1 MAGVE
6 LVHQVLDRLL
16 GLFLLFFEPAF
27 FGGSALAFLFALLG
41 ELGLVNA
48 LFFESLVDDDADD
61 DHRDDENCS
70 GHTSE
75 QLIGKLLFD
84 AFLGFLDAARFFDAG
99 VGFDLGAALRFVD
112 AELFFAR
119 ESLFLLAL
127 LSSLVFRGA
136 NLCFFL
142 FALAPLFILD
152 GASGRL
158 FLGADRRCL
167 FCEPLLLQVFQLVER
182 EKKRVFA
189 TIRHTKISYTGP
201 DNSPVLSIIV
211 QMRRASVRVGNGFL
225 AVLALCGSLLFCL
238 DAAFASA
245 GPAVVE
251 TPAAPSD
258 APDSSE
264 PQSGQVVSQ
273 VRIGGTLLSGD
284 TADKLLRFL
293 DMRLPA
299 HWDEE
304 LRTRVRRDLDVLGY
318 QASYSMTQGS
328 TLTIAVRPMRVVR
341 RLYVT
346 GNWPIFEWEILSFVT
361 WRAGY
366 RLPEGDALVTEMRRQ
381 ERELVSFLQRTG
393 YYDAT
398 VNFMLD
404 WAPDHP
410 EQVSVRI
417 VVNLN
422 VGLWRLRYRIGNVHS
437 EGIKLLSPPELH
449 GFFEHCC
456 LWFGRTSTE
465 RINEDIKRLVDHY
478 QNKGFAGVRIARRE
492 IRPNPKER
500 VVDLDLAIEE
510 RKRVEL
516 YFLGRHELSQSDLR
530 SAVTIFRDNYYSANE
545 LDESARNIHRLY
557 QQRGFFEARVKWR
570 WRNRSGDPVEVEFL
584 IHEGPQ
590 LKVRDIEFAPG
601 PSGKPL
607 SYGVGKLEEQVRTRR
622 YPRLGMLGLGEGG
635 FASAVALSQDVAH
648 LEEFYRREGYPK
660 ARVSVHMARSRES
673 LGKFALLGLQAAL
686 DEDGQ
691 SGDLFLRFEIDEG
704 PRQEVDS
711 VAVEFVGDHTVSE
724 TQIVK
729 GLLLRAGKPYTPD
742 ALIADKLRLLE
753 QLAALGHP
761 YAVIDPT
768 QSRWNAD
775 HTKVTLRWLITENE
789 PVRFGPILIRGNFV
803 TRESIIRRDLLF
815 KEGDLFDRN
824 KLLEAEQNLI
834 GRQVFA
840 SVRVVPNPGETDEF
854 RAEAHEKGWQ
864 LRRNPVPVLIEVTE
878 RYDNSGELGIYV
890 GVSTDNPLYSSANY
904 MWRNVLGTGSE
915 VELRGELGIRVQS
928 LLARVAA
935 PRLWNPFVRLDVR
948 GFWRNENTYSI
959 GQVTSYGANAEL
971 TRFFARADEQG
982 RRLPPTLRVFG
993 RLEFNISQILV
1004 PLYRGEGSTD
1014 VNLDGDRSQSL
1025 KFSAGIVWDRRV
1037 GFEAPALLMRN
1048 LPVPTNP
1055 LMPVSG
1061 FLLSAQA
1068 TAALCC
1074 SLSQPNVSGSFIAL
1088 SGQAVW
1094 LRPFGPALRS
1104 EDGWPFGM
1112 KRFNWKMNLRVNYG
1126 FPLTRPALPVV
1137 ERYYAGGDSS
1147 TRGYDADALRAEE
1160 VRAPIGPLTGEPAYR
1175 IVPVGGNV
1183 RILSQLEW
1191 EFAITP
1197 KIGGW
1202 PWVGALFLD
1211 TGAVSDGFSRL
1222 KWNDVRFSVGISLVR
1237 LLTQFGALSLDYA
1250 YPLVMPG
1257 QESLVQSDRW
1267 KREAWYA
1274 HFPGRIHFNWGMPIS
1289 L

>member
-1 MAGVE
+1 M
-6 LVHQVLDRLL
+6 
-16 GLFLLFFEPAF
+16 
-27 FGGSALAFLFALLG
+27 
-41 ELGLVNA
+41 
-48 LFFESLVDDDADD
+48 
-61 DHRDDENCS
+61 
-70 GHTSE
+70 
-75 QLIGKLLFD
+75 
-84 AFLGFLDAARFFDAG
+84 
-99 VGFDLGAALRFVD
+99 
-112 AELFFAR
+112 
-119 ESLFLLAL
+119 
-127 LSSLVFRGA
+127 
-136 NLCFFL
+136 
-142 FALAPLFILD
+142 
-152 GASGRL
+152 
-158 FLGADRRCL
+158 
-167 FCEPLLLQVFQLVER
+167 
-182 EKKRVFA
+182 
-189 TIRHTKISYTGP
+189 
-201 DNSPVLSIIV
+201 
-211 QMRRASVRVGNGFL
+211 RVGNSFL
-225 AVLALCGSLLFCL
+225 AVLVLCGVLVGCV
-238 DAAFASA
+238 
-245 GPAVVE
+245 GPAWAIPQPE
-251 TPAAPSD
+251 SGELSAPSTPPS
-258 APDSSE
+258 AQLVSS
-264 PQSGQVVSQ
+264 
-273 VRIGGTLLSGD
+273 VRIGGTLLGGD
-284 TADKLLRFL
+284 SPEKIVRFL
-293 DMRLPA
+293 DMRLPGPF
-299 HWDEE
+299 DDE

-318 QASYSMTQGS
+318 HASYSLGPDA
-328 TLTIAVRPMRVVR
+328 TLLITLRPMRVVR

-366 RLPEGDALVTEMRRQ
+366 RLPEGEALVADIQRQ
-381 ERELVSFLQRTG
+381 ERELVSFLHRTG

-398 VNFMLD
+398 ARFVLD
-404 WAPDHP
+404 WAPENP

-417 VVNLN
+417 QINLN
-422 VGLWRLRYRIGNVHS
+422 VGFWRLRYRIGDIRS
-437 EGIKLLSPPELH
+437 EGIHLLSPPELS
-449 GFFEHCC
+449 GFFDHCC

-465 RINEDIKRLVDHY
+465 RIAEDIKRLVDHY
-478 QNKGFAGVRIARRE
+478 QSKGYAGVRVSKRE
-492 IRPNPKER
+492 IRPNRKDR
-500 VVDLDLAIEE
+500 VVDLDLAVEE

-516 YFLGRHELSQSDLR
+516 YFLGRKELSQSDLR

-570 WRNRSGDPVEVEFL
+570 WKNRSGDPVEVEFL

-590 LKVRDIEFAPG
+590 LKVRDIEFASG

-607 SYGVGKLEEQVRTRR
+607 SYSASKLEEQIRTRR
-622 YPRLGMLGLGEGG
+622 YPRLGVLGIGQGG
-635 FASAVALSQDVAH
+635 FASAVALQQDVDH
-648 LEEFYRREGYPK
+648 IEEFYRREGYPK
-660 ARVSVHMARSRES
+660 AQVSVKMARSREAVAS
-673 LGKFALLGLQAAL
+673 FALLGLQTAQ
-686 DEDGQ
+686 DDPGE
-691 SGDLFLRFEIDEG
+691 SGDLYLRFEIDEG
-704 PRQEVDS
+704 QKELVDAVS
-711 VAVEFVGDHTVSE
+711 VEFVGAHRVTEQQLVR
-724 TQIVK
+724 
-729 GLLLRAGKPYTPD
+729 GLQLRPGKPYTPE
-742 ALIADKLRLLE
+742 ALVADKVRLLE
-753 QLAALGHP
+753 QLAELGHP

-768 QSRWNAD
+768 QSRWNED

-824 KLLEAEQNLI
+824 KLLEGEQNLI
-834 GRQVFA
+834 ARQIFA
-840 SVRVVPNPGETDEF
+840 SVRVVPNPGETEEY
-854 RAEAHEKGWQ
+854 RAEAREKNWQ

-878 RYDNSGELGIYV
+878 RYDNSGELGIYA
-890 GVSTDNPLYSSANY
+890 GVSTDNPIYSSANY
-904 MWRNVLGTGSE
+904 VWRNLLGTGTE
-915 VELRGELGIRVQS
+915 VELRGELGSRVQS

-1025 KFSAGIVWDRRV
+1025 KFSMGIVWDRRV
-1037 GFEAPALLMRN
+1037 GFEAPALLLRN

-1061 FLLSAQA
+1061 FLLSTQV

-1074 SLSQPNVSGSFIAL
+1074 SVSPFNVGGSFIAL

-1094 LRPFGPALRS
+1094 LRPFGPALRT

-1126 FPLTRPALPVV
+1126 FPINRPALPVV

-1160 VRAPIGPLTGEPAYR
+1160 VRAPIGPVPDLAAYR
-1175 IVPVGGNV
+1175 IVPVGGNA

-1211 TGAVSDGFSRL
+1211 TGAVFDGFQRMS
-1222 KWNDVRFSVGISLVR
+1222 WNDVRFSVGISLLR

-1257 QESLVQSDRW
+1257 QLPLVQSERW
-1267 KREAWYA
+1267 KREPWYL

>member
-1 MAGVE
+1 M
-6 LVHQVLDRLL
+6 
-16 GLFLLFFEPAF
+16 
-27 FGGSALAFLFALLG
+27 
-41 ELGLVNA
+41 
-48 LFFESLVDDDADD
+48 
-61 DHRDDENCS
+61 
-70 GHTSE
+70 
-75 QLIGKLLFD
+75 
-84 AFLGFLDAARFFDAG
+84 
-99 VGFDLGAALRFVD
+99 
-112 AELFFAR
+112 
-119 ESLFLLAL
+119 
-127 LSSLVFRGA
+127 
-136 NLCFFL
+136 
-142 FALAPLFILD
+142 
-152 GASGRL
+152 
-158 FLGADRRCL
+158 
-167 FCEPLLLQVFQLVER
+167 
-182 EKKRVFA
+182 
-189 TIRHTKISYTGP
+189 
-201 DNSPVLSIIV
+201 
-211 QMRRASVRVGNGFL
+211 RVGNSFL
-225 AVLALCGSLLFCL
+225 AVLVLCGVLVGCVG
-238 DAAFASA
+238 SA
-245 GPAVVE
+245 WAIPQPESGE
-251 TPAAPSD
+251 LSAPSTPPS
-258 APDSSE
+258 AQLVSS
-264 PQSGQVVSQ
+264 
-273 VRIGGTLLSGD
+273 VRIGGTLLGGD
-284 TADKLLRFL
+284 SPEKIVRFL
-293 DMRLPA
+293 DMRLPGPF
-299 HWDEE
+299 DDE

-318 QASYSMTQGS
+318 HASYSLGPDA
-328 TLTIAVRPMRVVR
+328 TLLITLRPMRVVR

-366 RLPEGDALVTEMRRQ
+366 RLPEGEALVADIQRQ
-381 ERELVSFLQRTG
+381 ERELVSFLHRTG

-398 VNFMLD
+398 ARFVLD
-404 WAPDHP
+404 WAPENP

-417 VVNLN
+417 QINLN
-422 VGLWRLRYRIGNVHS
+422 VGFWRLRYRIGDIRS
-437 EGIKLLSPPELH
+437 EGIHLLSPPELN
-449 GFFEHCC
+449 GFFDHCC

-465 RINEDIKRLVDHY
+465 RIAEDIKRLVDHY
-478 QNKGFAGVRIARRE
+478 QSKGYAGVRVSKRE
-492 IRPNPKER
+492 IRPNRKDR
-500 VVDLDLAIEE
+500 VVDLDLAVEE

-516 YFLGRHELSQSDLR
+516 YFLGRKELSQSDLR

-570 WRNRSGDPVEVEFL
+570 WKNRSGDPVEVEFL

-590 LKVRDIEFAPG
+590 LKVRDIEFASG

-607 SYGVGKLEEQVRTRR
+607 SYSASKLEEQIRTRR
-622 YPRLGMLGLGEGG
+622 YPRLGVLGIGQGG
-635 FASAVALSQDVAH
+635 FASAVALQQDVDH
-648 LEEFYRREGYPK
+648 IEEFYRREGYPK
-660 ARVSVHMARSRES
+660 AQVSVKMARSREAVAS
-673 LGKFALLGLQAAL
+673 FALLGLQTAQ
-686 DEDGQ
+686 DDPGE
-691 SGDLFLRFEIDEG
+691 SGDLYLRFEIDEG
-704 PRQEVDS
+704 QKELVDAVS
-711 VAVEFVGDHTVSE
+711 VEFVGAHRVTEQQLVR
-724 TQIVK
+724 
-729 GLLLRAGKPYTPD
+729 GLQLRPGKPYTPE
-742 ALIADKLRLLE
+742 AVVSDKVRLLE
-753 QLAALGHP
+753 QLAELGHP
-761 YAVIDPT
+761 YAAIDPT
-768 QSRWNAD
+768 QSRWNED

-824 KLLEAEQNLI
+824 KLLEGEQNLI
-834 GRQVFA
+834 ARQIFA
-840 SVRVVPNPGETDEF
+840 SVRVVPNPGETEEY
-854 RAEAHEKGWQ
+854 RAEAREKNWQ

-878 RYDNSGELGIYV
+878 RYDNSGELGIYA
-890 GVSTDNPLYSSANY
+890 GVSTDNPIYSSANY
-904 MWRNVLGTGSE
+904 VWRNLLGTGTE
-915 VELRGELGIRVQS
+915 VELRGELGSRVQS

-1025 KFSAGIVWDRRV
+1025 KFSMGIVWDRRV
-1037 GFEAPALLMRN
+1037 GFEAPALLLRN

-1061 FLLSAQA
+1061 FLLSTQV

-1074 SLSQPNVSGSFIAL
+1074 SVSPFNVGGSFIAL

-1094 LRPFGPALRS
+1094 LRPFGPALRT

-1126 FPLTRPALPVV
+1126 FPINRPALPVV

-1160 VRAPIGPLTGEPAYR
+1160 VRAPIGPVPDLAAYR
-1175 IVPVGGNV
+1175 IVPVGGNA

-1211 TGAVSDGFSRL
+1211 TGAVFDGFQRMS
-1222 KWNDVRFSVGISLVR
+1222 WNDVRFSVGISLLR

-1257 QESLVQSDRW
+1257 QLPLVQSERW
-1267 KREAWYA
+1267 KREPWYL

>member
-1 MAGVE
+1 
-6 LVHQVLDRLL
+6 
-16 GLFLLFFEPAF
+16 
-27 FGGSALAFLFALLG
+27 
-41 ELGLVNA
+41 
-48 LFFESLVDDDADD
+48 
-61 DHRDDENCS
+61 
-70 GHTSE
+70 
-75 QLIGKLLFD
+75 
-84 AFLGFLDAARFFDAG
+84 
-99 VGFDLGAALRFVD
+99 
-112 AELFFAR
+112 
-119 ESLFLLAL
+119 
-127 LSSLVFRGA
+127 
-136 NLCFFL
+136 
-142 FALAPLFILD
+142 
-152 GASGRL
+152 
-158 FLGADRRCL
+158 
-167 FCEPLLLQVFQLVER
+167 
-182 EKKRVFA
+182 
-189 TIRHTKISYTGP
+189 
-201 DNSPVLSIIV
+201 
-211 QMRRASVRVGNGFL
+211 MRRASVRVGNSFL
-225 AVLALCGSLLFCL
+225 AVLAVCGILVVYLGS
-238 DAAFASA
+238 ASA
-245 GPAVVE
+245 RPQLGTDDTAGV
-251 TPAAPSD
+251 SD
-258 APDSSE
+258 PL
-264 PQSGQVVSQ
+264 SGQVVSQ

-284 TADKLLRFL
+284 TPDKLLRFL
-293 DMRLPA
+293 DMRLPSRF
-299 HWDEE
+299 DDE

-318 QASYSMTQGS
+318 APKYELSADA
-328 TLTIAVRPMRVVR
+328 TLTITVQPMRVVR

-366 RLPEGDALVTEMRRQ
+366 RLPEGEALVNDIQRQ
-381 ERELVSFLQRTG
+381 ERELVNFLHRTG

-398 VNFMLD
+398 ANFVLD
-404 WAPDHP
+404 WAPEHP

-417 VVNLN
+417 QISLN
-422 VGLWRLRYRIGNVHS
+422 VGFWRLRYRIGNIRT
-437 EGIKLLSPPELH
+437 EGISLLSPPELH

-456 LWFGRTSTE
+456 LWFGRTSSE
-465 RINEDIKRLVDHY
+465 KIAEDIKRLVDHY
-478 QNKGFAGVRIARRE
+478 QSKGYAGVRIARRE
-492 IRPNPKER
+492 IKPNSKDR
-500 VVDLDLAIEE
+500 VVDIDLAVEE

-516 YFLGRHELSQSDLR
+516 YFLGRKELSTSDLR

-557 QQRGFFEARVKWR
+557 QQHGFFEARVKWR
-570 WRNRSGDPVEVEFL
+570 WRSRSGDPVEVEFL

-590 LKVRDIEFAPG
+590 LKVRDIEFATG
-601 PSGKPL
+601 PSAKSL
-607 SYGVGKLEEQVRTRR
+607 SYPSAKLEEQIRTRR
-622 YPRLGMLGLGEGG
+622 YPRLGLLGIGEGG
-635 FASAVALSQDVAH
+635 FASAVALQQDVAH
-648 LEEFYRREGYPK
+648 LEDFYRREGYPK
-660 ARVSVHMARSRES
+660 ARVSVKMARSRQA
-673 LGKFALLGLQAAL
+673 LQHLTLLGLQTAT
-686 DEDGQ
+686 DEAGA
-691 SGDLFLRFEIDEG
+691 SGDLFLRYEIDEG
-704 PRQEVDS
+704 PREMVDS
-711 VAVEFVGDHTVSE
+711 VVVEFVGAHTVTE
-724 TQIVK
+724 QQLGK
-729 GLLLRAGKPYTPD
+729 GLSLRSGKPYTPEV
-742 ALIADKLRLLE
+742 LIADKVRLLE
-753 QLAALGHP
+753 QMGALGHP

-768 QSRWNAD
+768 QSRWNDD
-775 HTKVTLRWLITENE
+775 HTRVTLRWLITENE

-824 KLLEAEQNLI
+824 KLLEGEQNLI
-834 GRQVFA
+834 GRQIFA
-840 SVRVVPNPGETDEF
+840 SVRVVPNPGETEEY
-854 RAEAHEKGWQ
+854 RAEAREKNWQ

-878 RYDNSGELGIYV
+878 RYDNSGELGVYV
-890 GVSTDNPLYSSANY
+890 GVSTDNPIYSSANY
-904 MWRNVLGTGSE
+904 QWRNLLGTGSE
-915 VELRGELGIRVQS
+915 VELRAELGIRVQS

-1061 FLLSAQA
+1061 FLLSAQV

-1074 SLSQPNVSGSFIAL
+1074 SVSPWNSGGSFVAL

-1094 LRPFGPALRS
+1094 LKPFGPALRS

-1112 KRFNWKMNLRVNYG
+1112 RRFNWKMNLRLNYG

-1160 VRAPIGPLTGEPAYR
+1160 VRAPIGPLAGEPAYR
-1175 IVPVGGNV
+1175 IVPVGGNA
-1183 RILSQLEW
+1183 RLLSQLEW

-1211 TGAVSDGFSRL
+1211 TGAVFDGFQRMS
-1222 KWNDVRFSVGISLVR
+1222 WNDVRFSVGISLLR

-1250 YPLVMPG
+1250 YPLVLPG
-1257 QESLVQSDRW
+1257 QLPLVQSERW
-1267 KREAWYA
+1267 KREPWYA

>member
-1 MAGVE
+1 
-6 LVHQVLDRLL
+6 
-16 GLFLLFFEPAF
+16 
-27 FGGSALAFLFALLG
+27 
-41 ELGLVNA
+41 
-48 LFFESLVDDDADD
+48 
-61 DHRDDENCS
+61 
-70 GHTSE
+70 
-75 QLIGKLLFD
+75 
-84 AFLGFLDAARFFDAG
+84 
-99 VGFDLGAALRFVD
+99 
-112 AELFFAR
+112 
-119 ESLFLLAL
+119 
-127 LSSLVFRGA
+127 
-136 NLCFFL
+136 
-142 FALAPLFILD
+142 
-152 GASGRL
+152 
-158 FLGADRRCL
+158 
-167 FCEPLLLQVFQLVER
+167 
-182 EKKRVFA
+182 
-189 TIRHTKISYTGP
+189 
-201 DNSPVLSIIV
+201 
-211 QMRRASVRVGNGFL
+211 MRRASVRVGNSFL
-225 AVLALCGSLLFCL
+225 AVLVLCGMLLVCL
-238 DAAFASA
+238 AD
-245 GPAVVE
+245 VE
-251 TPAAPSD
+251 AAPP
-258 APDSSE
+258 ADSVDTTTEPKSHSE
-264 PQSGQVVSQ
+264 PPSGQVVSQ
-273 VRIGGTLLSGD
+273 VRVSGTLLSGD
-284 TADKLLRFL
+284 STDKLLRFL

-299 HWDEE
+299 RWDDE
-304 LRTRVRRDLDVLGY
+304 LRTRVQRDLDVLGY
-318 QASYSMTQGS
+318 LASYELSDGA
-328 TLTIAVRPMRVVR
+328 TLVITVRPMRVVR

-361 WRAGY
+361 WRAGF

-381 ERELVSFLQRTG
+381 ERELVSFLHRTG

-398 VNFMLD
+398 ARFELD
-404 WAPDHP
+404 WAPEHP

-417 VVNLN
+417 VVSLN
-422 VGLWRLRYRIGNVHS
+422 VGFWRLRYRIGTIHS
-437 EGIKLLSPPELH
+437 EGVRLLSPPELH

-465 RINEDIKRLVDHY
+465 RISEDIKRLVDHY
-478 QNKGFAGVRIARRE
+478 QSKGYAGVRIAKRE
-492 IRPNPKER
+492 IRPNSKER
-500 VVDLDLAIEE
+500 VVDLDLSIEE

-516 YFLGRHELSQSDLR
+516 HFLGRSELSPSDLR
-530 SAVTIFRDNYYSANE
+530 GAVTIFRDNYYSANE

-590 LKVRDIEFAPG
+590 LKVRDIEFASG
-601 PSGKPL
+601 PAGKPL
-607 SYGVGKLEEQVRTRR
+607 SYPTGKLEEQIRTRR
-622 YPRLGMLGLGEGG
+622 YPRLGALGLGEGG
-635 FASAVALSQDVAH
+635 FASAVALNQDVAH

-660 ARVSVHMARSRES
+660 AQVSVKMARSREALS
-673 LGKFALLGLQAAL
+673 HFSLLGMQTAL
-686 DEDGQ
+686 DEHAT
-691 SGDLFLRFEIDEG
+691 SGDLFLRYEIDEG
-704 PRQEVDS
+704 PREIVEAVS
-711 VAVEFVGDHTVSE
+711 VEFVGDHTVTE
-724 TQIVK
+724 QQLRKTLQ
-729 GLLLRAGKPYTPD
+729 LRASKPYTPE
-742 ALIADKLRLLE
+742 ALIADKVRLLE
-753 QLAALGHP
+753 QMGALGHP

-768 QSRWNAD
+768 QSRWSAD
-775 HTKVTLRWLITENE
+775 HSRVTLRWLITENE

-824 KLLEAEQNLI
+824 KLLEGEQNLI
-834 GRQVFA
+834 GRQIFT
-840 SVRVVPNPGETDEF
+840 SVRVIPNPGESEEF
-854 RAEAHEKGWQ
+854 RAQAREHNWQ
-864 LRRNPVPVLIEVTE
+864 LRRNPVPVLIEVAE

-890 GVSTDNPLYSSANY
+890 GVSTDNPIYSSANY
-904 MWRNVLGTGSE
+904 IWRNLLGTGTE

-1004 PLYRGEGSTD
+1004 PLYRGEGTTD

-1061 FLLSAQA
+1061 FLLSAQV

-1074 SLSQPNVSGSFIAL
+1074 SVAPINIGGSFVAL

-1094 LRPFGPALRS
+1094 LKPFGPALRV

-1112 KRFNWKMNLRVNYG
+1112 RRFNWKMNLRVNYG
-1126 FPLTRPALPVV
+1126 FPITRPALPVV

-1160 VRAPIGPLTGEPAYR
+1160 VRAPIGPLTGAPAYR
-1175 IVPVGGNV
+1175 VVPVGGNA
-1183 RILSQLEW
+1183 RILSQIEW

-1197 KIGGW
+1197 KVGGW
-1202 PWVGALFLD
+1202 PWVGALFVD
-1211 TGAVSDGFSRL
+1211 TGAVFDGFQRFG
-1222 KWNDVRFSVGISLVR
+1222 WNDVRFSVGISLVR

-1257 QESLVQSDRW
+1257 QDSLVQSERW
-1267 KREAWYA
+1267 KREPWYA

>member
-1 MAGVE
+1 
-6 LVHQVLDRLL
+6 
-16 GLFLLFFEPAF
+16 
-27 FGGSALAFLFALLG
+27 
-41 ELGLVNA
+41 
-48 LFFESLVDDDADD
+48 
-61 DHRDDENCS
+61 
-70 GHTSE
+70 
-75 QLIGKLLFD
+75 
-84 AFLGFLDAARFFDAG
+84 
-99 VGFDLGAALRFVD
+99 
-112 AELFFAR
+112 
-119 ESLFLLAL
+119 
-127 LSSLVFRGA
+127 
-136 NLCFFL
+136 
-142 FALAPLFILD
+142 
-152 GASGRL
+152 
-158 FLGADRRCL
+158 
-167 FCEPLLLQVFQLVER
+167 
-182 EKKRVFA
+182 
-189 TIRHTKISYTGP
+189 
-201 DNSPVLSIIV
+201 
-211 QMRRASVRVGNGFL
+211 MRRASVRVGNSFL
-225 AVLALCGSLLFCL
+225 AVLALCGVLVGCVGVTW
-238 DAAFASA
+238 AS
-245 GPAVVE
+245 PQTE
-251 TPAAPSD
+251 TGEISS
-258 APDSSE
+258 SSE
-264 PQSGQVVSQ
+264 PPSAQLVTQ

-284 TADKLLRFL
+284 SPEKLVRFL
-293 DMRLPA
+293 DMRLPGRF
-299 HWDEE
+299 DDE

-318 QASYSMTQGS
+318 HASYELGPDS
-328 TLTIAVRPMRVVR
+328 TLMIRLRPMRVVR

-366 RLPEGDALVTEMRRQ
+366 RLPEGESLVADIQRQ
-381 ERELVSFLQRTG
+381 ERELVSFLHRTG

-398 VNFMLD
+398 ARFVLD
-404 WAPDHP
+404 WAPEHP

-417 VVNLN
+417 QINLN
-422 VGLWRLRYRIGNVHS
+422 VGFWRLRYRIGDIRS
-437 EGIKLLSPPELH
+437 EGIHLLSPLELNS
-449 GFFEHCC
+449 FFEHCC

-465 RINEDIKRLVDHY
+465 RIAEDIKRLVDHY
-478 QNKGFAGVRIARRE
+478 QSKGYAGVRISKRE
-492 IRPNPKER
+492 IRPNRKDR
-500 VVDLDLAIEE
+500 VVDLDLAVEE

-516 YFLGRHELSQSDLR
+516 YFLGRKELSQSDLR

-570 WRNRSGDPVEVEFL
+570 WKNRSGDPVEVEFL

-590 LKVRDIEFAPG
+590 LKVRDIEFASG
-601 PSGKPL
+601 PSGKSL
-607 SYGVGKLEEQVRTRR
+607 SYSSSKLEEQIRTRR
-622 YPRLGMLGLGEGG
+622 YPRLGVLGIGQGG
-635 FASAVALSQDVAH
+635 FASAVALQQDVDH
-648 LEEFYRREGYPK
+648 IEDFYRREGYPK
-660 ARVSVHMARSRES
+660 AHVSVKMARSREAVAS
-673 LGKFALLGLQAAL
+673 FALLGLQTAQ
-686 DEDGQ
+686 EDDSE
-691 SGDLFLRFEIDEG
+691 SGDLYLRFEIDEG
-704 PRQEVDS
+704 QKELVDAVS
-711 VAVEFVGDHTVSE
+711 VEFVGDHR
-724 TQIVK
+724 VK
-729 GLLLRAGKPYTPD
+729 EQQLARGLQLRPGKPYTPE
-742 ALIADKLRLLE
+742 AVVADKVRLLE
-753 QLAALGHP
+753 QLAELGHP

-768 QSRWNAD
+768 QSHWNDD

-824 KLLEAEQNLI
+824 KLLEGEQNLI
-834 GRQVFA
+834 GRQIFA
-840 SVRVVPNPGETDEF
+840 SVRVVPNPGETEEY
-854 RAEAHEKGWQ
+854 RAEAREKNWP

-878 RYDNSGELGIYV
+878 RYDNSGELGIYA
-890 GVSTDNPLYSSANY
+890 GVSTDNPIYSSASY
-904 MWRNVLGTGSE
+904 VWRNLLGTGSE
-915 VELRGELGIRVQS
+915 VELRGELGSRVQS

-1025 KFSAGIVWDRRV
+1025 KFSMGIVWDRRV
-1037 GFEAPALLMRN
+1037 GFEAPALLLRN

-1061 FLLSAQA
+1061 FLLSTQV

-1074 SLSQPNVSGSFIAL
+1074 SVSPFNVGGSFIAL

-1094 LRPFGPALRS
+1094 LKPFGPALRT

-1126 FPLTRPALPVV
+1126 FPINRPALPVV

-1160 VRAPIGPLTGEPAYR
+1160 VRAPIGPVPDLAAYR
-1175 IVPVGGNV
+1175 IVPVGGNA

-1211 TGAVSDGFSRL
+1211 TGAVFDGFQRMS
-1222 KWNDVRFSVGISLVR
+1222 WNDVRFSVGISLLR

-1257 QESLVQSDRW
+1257 QLPLVQSERW
-1267 KREAWYA
+1267 KREPWYL

>member
-1 MAGVE
+1 M
-6 LVHQVLDRLL
+6 
-16 GLFLLFFEPAF
+16 
-27 FGGSALAFLFALLG
+27 
-41 ELGLVNA
+41 
-48 LFFESLVDDDADD
+48 
-61 DHRDDENCS
+61 
-70 GHTSE
+70 
-75 QLIGKLLFD
+75 
-84 AFLGFLDAARFFDAG
+84 
-99 VGFDLGAALRFVD
+99 
-112 AELFFAR
+112 
-119 ESLFLLAL
+119 
-127 LSSLVFRGA
+127 
-136 NLCFFL
+136 
-142 FALAPLFILD
+142 
-152 GASGRL
+152 
-158 FLGADRRCL
+158 
-167 FCEPLLLQVFQLVER
+167 
-182 EKKRVFA
+182 
-189 TIRHTKISYTGP
+189 
-201 DNSPVLSIIV
+201 
-211 QMRRASVRVGNGFL
+211 RVGNSFL
-225 AVLALCGSLLFCL
+225 AVLVLCGVLVGCVGSSWAIPQPESGEL
-238 DAAFASA
+238 S
-245 GPAVVE
+245 
-251 TPAAPSD
+251 APSTPPS
-258 APDSSE
+258 AQLVSS
-264 PQSGQVVSQ
+264 
-273 VRIGGTLLSGD
+273 VRIGGTLLGSD
-284 TADKLLRFL
+284 SPEKIVRFL
-293 DMRLPA
+293 DMRLPGPF
-299 HWDEE
+299 DDE

-318 QASYSMTQGS
+318 HASYSLGPDA
-328 TLTIAVRPMRVVR
+328 TLLITLRPMRVVR

-366 RLPEGDALVTEMRRQ
+366 RLPEGEALVADIQRQ
-381 ERELVSFLQRTG
+381 ERELVSFLHRTG

-398 VNFMLD
+398 ARFVLD
-404 WAPDHP
+404 WAPENP

-417 VVNLN
+417 QINLN
-422 VGLWRLRYRIGNVHS
+422 VGFWRLRYRIGDIRS
-437 EGIKLLSPPELH
+437 EGIHLLSPPELN
-449 GFFEHCC
+449 GFFDHCC

-465 RINEDIKRLVDHY
+465 RIAEDIKRLVDHY
-478 QNKGFAGVRIARRE
+478 QSKGYAGVRVSKRE
-492 IRPNPKER
+492 IRPNRKDR
-500 VVDLDLAIEE
+500 VVDLDLAVEE

-516 YFLGRHELSQSDLR
+516 YFLGRKELSQSDLR

-570 WRNRSGDPVEVEFL
+570 WKNRSGDPVEVEFL

-590 LKVRDIEFAPG
+590 LKVRDIEFASG

-607 SYGVGKLEEQVRTRR
+607 SYSASKLEEQIRTRR
-622 YPRLGMLGLGEGG
+622 YPRLGVLGIGQGG
-635 FASAVALSQDVAH
+635 FASAVALQQDVDH
-648 LEEFYRREGYPK
+648 IEEFYRREGYPK
-660 ARVSVHMARSRES
+660 AQVSVKMARSREAVAS
-673 LGKFALLGLQAAL
+673 FALLGLQTAQ
-686 DEDGQ
+686 DDPGE
-691 SGDLFLRFEIDEG
+691 SGDLYLRFEIDEG
-704 PRQEVDS
+704 QKELVDAVS
-711 VAVEFVGDHTVSE
+711 VEFVGAHRVTEQQLVR
-724 TQIVK
+724 
-729 GLLLRAGKPYTPD
+729 GLQLRPGKPYTPE
-742 ALIADKLRLLE
+742 ALVADKVRLLE
-753 QLAALGHP
+753 QLAELGHP

-768 QSRWNAD
+768 QSRWNED

-824 KLLEAEQNLI
+824 KLLEGEQNLI
-834 GRQVFA
+834 ARQIFA
-840 SVRVVPNPGETDEF
+840 SVRVVPNPGETEEY
-854 RAEAHEKGWQ
+854 RAEAREKNWQ

-878 RYDNSGELGIYV
+878 RYDNSGELGIYA
-890 GVSTDNPLYSSANY
+890 GVSTDNPIYSSANY
-904 MWRNVLGTGSE
+904 VWRNLLGTGTE
-915 VELRGELGIRVQS
+915 VELRGELGSRVQS

-1025 KFSAGIVWDRRV
+1025 KFSMGIVWDRRV
-1037 GFEAPALLMRN
+1037 GFEAPALLLRN

-1061 FLLSAQA
+1061 FLLSTQV

-1074 SLSQPNVSGSFIAL
+1074 SVSPFNVGGSFIAL

-1094 LRPFGPALRS
+1094 LRPFGPALRT

-1126 FPLTRPALPVV
+1126 FPINRPALPVV

-1160 VRAPIGPLTGEPAYR
+1160 VRAPIGPVPDLAAYR
-1175 IVPVGGNV
+1175 IVPVGGNA

-1211 TGAVSDGFSRL
+1211 TGAVFDGFQRMS
-1222 KWNDVRFSVGISLVR
+1222 WNDVRFSVGISLLR

-1257 QESLVQSDRW
+1257 QLPLVQSERW
-1267 KREAWYA
+1267 KREPWYL

>member
-1 MAGVE
+1 M
-6 LVHQVLDRLL
+6 
-16 GLFLLFFEPAF
+16 
-27 FGGSALAFLFALLG
+27 
-41 ELGLVNA
+41 
-48 LFFESLVDDDADD
+48 
-61 DHRDDENCS
+61 
-70 GHTSE
+70 
-75 QLIGKLLFD
+75 
-84 AFLGFLDAARFFDAG
+84 
-99 VGFDLGAALRFVD
+99 
-112 AELFFAR
+112 
-119 ESLFLLAL
+119 
-127 LSSLVFRGA
+127 
-136 NLCFFL
+136 
-142 FALAPLFILD
+142 
-152 GASGRL
+152 
-158 FLGADRRCL
+158 
-167 FCEPLLLQVFQLVER
+167 
-182 EKKRVFA
+182 
-189 TIRHTKISYTGP
+189 
-201 DNSPVLSIIV
+201 
-211 QMRRASVRVGNGFL
+211 RVGNSFL
-225 AVLALCGSLLFCL
+225 AVLVLCGVLVGCVGSSWAIPQPESGEL
-238 DAAFASA
+238 S
-245 GPAVVE
+245 
-251 TPAAPSD
+251 APSTPPS
-258 APDSSE
+258 AQLVSS
-264 PQSGQVVSQ
+264 
-273 VRIGGTLLSGD
+273 VRIGGTLLGSD
-284 TADKLLRFL
+284 SPEKIVRFL
-293 DMRLPA
+293 DMRLPGPF
-299 HWDEE
+299 DDE

-318 QASYSMTQGS
+318 HASYSLGPDA
-328 TLTIAVRPMRVVR
+328 TLLITLRPMRVVR

-366 RLPEGDALVTEMRRQ
+366 RLPEGEALVADIQRQ
-381 ERELVSFLQRTG
+381 ERELVSFLHRTG

-398 VNFMLD
+398 ARFVLD
-404 WAPDHP
+404 WAPENP

-417 VVNLN
+417 QINLN
-422 VGLWRLRYRIGNVHS
+422 VGFWRLRYRIGDIRS
-437 EGIKLLSPPELH
+437 EGIHLLSPPELS
-449 GFFEHCC
+449 GFFDHCC

-465 RINEDIKRLVDHY
+465 RIAEDIKRLVDHY
-478 QNKGFAGVRIARRE
+478 QSKGYAGVRVSKRE
-492 IRPNPKER
+492 IRPNRKDR
-500 VVDLDLAIEE
+500 VVDLDLAVEE

-516 YFLGRHELSQSDLR
+516 YFLGRKELSQSDLR

-570 WRNRSGDPVEVEFL
+570 WKNRSGDPVEVEFL

-590 LKVRDIEFAPG
+590 LKVRDIEFASG

-607 SYGVGKLEEQVRTRR
+607 SYSASKLEEQIRTRR
-622 YPRLGMLGLGEGG
+622 YPRLGVLGIGQGG
-635 FASAVALSQDVAH
+635 FASAVALQQDVDH
-648 LEEFYRREGYPK
+648 IEEFYRREGYPK
-660 ARVSVHMARSRES
+660 AQVSVKMARSREAVAS
-673 LGKFALLGLQAAL
+673 FALLGLQTAQ
-686 DEDGQ
+686 DDPGE
-691 SGDLFLRFEIDEG
+691 SGDLYLRFEIDEG
-704 PRQEVDS
+704 QKELVDAVS
-711 VAVEFVGDHTVSE
+711 VEFVGAHRVTEQQLVR
-724 TQIVK
+724 
-729 GLLLRAGKPYTPD
+729 GLQLRPGKPYTPE
-742 ALIADKLRLLE
+742 ALVADKVRLLE
-753 QLAALGHP
+753 QLAELGHP

-768 QSRWNAD
+768 QSRWNED

-824 KLLEAEQNLI
+824 KLLEGEQNLI
-834 GRQVFA
+834 ARQIFA
-840 SVRVVPNPGETDEF
+840 SVRVVPNPGETEEY
-854 RAEAHEKGWQ
+854 RAEAREKNWQ

-878 RYDNSGELGIYV
+878 RYDNSGELGIYA
-890 GVSTDNPLYSSANY
+890 GVSTDNPIYSSANY
-904 MWRNVLGTGSE
+904 VWRNLLGTGTE
-915 VELRGELGIRVQS
+915 VELRGELGSRVQS

-1025 KFSAGIVWDRRV
+1025 KFSMGIVWDRRV
-1037 GFEAPALLMRN
+1037 GFEAPALLLRN

-1061 FLLSAQA
+1061 FLLSTQV

-1074 SLSQPNVSGSFIAL
+1074 SVSPFNVGGSFIAL

-1094 LRPFGPALRS
+1094 LRPFGPALRT

-1126 FPLTRPALPVV
+1126 FPINRPALPVV

-1160 VRAPIGPLTGEPAYR
+1160 VRAPIGPVPDLAAYR
-1175 IVPVGGNV
+1175 IVPVGGNA

-1211 TGAVSDGFSRL
+1211 TGAVFDGFQRMS
-1222 KWNDVRFSVGISLVR
+1222 WNDVRFSVGISLLR

-1257 QESLVQSDRW
+1257 QLPLVQSERW
-1267 KREAWYA
+1267 KREPWYL